1 MADDIQIKLGLDA
14 SQLFNGLDVALK
26 KVNDGIKGLPDV
38 GDAIAS
44 DLPSAQNKLN
54 SFVNEQK
61 QLLVALRLQGKEGSD
76 SYAEIEKSIKEAN
89 VELKKMDD
97 ATKAVNA
104 SFQEVESSAGGIGG
118 VFQGLKGG
126 LSDAFSGGL
135 IGSLAGGG
143 LAAGVQAGIGA
154 VVDGFGA
161 VMDAGRGLISAQG
174 DLQAQTGATGAEF
187 EALKNAADEAFLGG
201 VGESVAEATKII
213 SNAKTVLKD
222 ALPTEQIGA
231 FTAKAQALG
240 NLYDKDV
247 NEVISKSTPFI
258 KQFGLDGETAFN
270 LIALAAKEGKTSQ
283 DDVLDTLAEYSGL
296 LDEAGFS
303 AEEFTGALVVAGQEG
318 LFNTDKIADSIKEA
332 QIRLK
337 AGDTAKAFTDIKNQL
352 PEALGS
358 TLGNLEQLASSG
370 QITIKEFLQKSG
382 ESIKTAFDAGQIS
395 EAMTTQL
402 QVAIA
407 GTPAEEIGVDTY
419 NKIFAAPIPTDEITK
434 RATEAG
440 QAASNAVGQYLS
452 FDAVGRNLSLAFE
465 KGSAMVVSGLSTTFG
480 MIAEAVGPTMSNLMD
495 TLTGYWERLWSVIG
509 PIAALIG
516 GSIISNIVYAL
527 NAVMVTVDIVYSVL
541 SEAFDAIANALQ
553 PLIQVFKE
561 AFGLDGALGEGMDV
575 MQMFQDGLK
584 LMTEI
589 MREVGGIIAD
599 FGGLI
604 IEFLITPLQTVIEVI
619 ADVVRSIA
627 GWMQSN
633 DKNTESVKQSGEA
646 VNKSKGFI
654 DTLRQAFDN
663 IRGTIG
669 GVRESFIQIK
679 TTIGEFWDA
688 ITQLDLKKALEAFTG
703 FGDKVNDAY
712 DRGFNKTKETI
723 KATAEAQKKAVEDTK
738 KTGLENFKFT
748 ELTEEQK
755 KKLEEEKKKKDPA
768 GKKPAGEPSES
779 EYKKA
784 LARYKSYID
793 GIEIYRKEQVTK
805 FEQQGLNKEEI
816 QLKLSQ
822 DPNAAPTA
830 DALTKTIENTFGTT
844 RDAQGN
850 LVLGVKLGK
859 TENIAEATLNVRKLL
874 TEVGKFEVNIP
885 VKIPDFKDVIK
896 EFDTLA
902 KDIAKTSE
910 SLVPTVLAT
919 SQEALDGTIATV
931 QQYIDFIKLQN
942 DEIALKQAEALAAGN
957 EEAAAK
963 FGESIQ
969 TNIQNINLLS
979 SRLERF
985 GTDSKAAIEKA
996 ALESTLQFQIQT
1008 ALQTSI
1014 LDAFNSEKIRK
1025 EKEAND
1031 AIREERLGALNAEED
1046 DLTNSLA
1053 KREISFEEY
1062 SAKIGEINEQRQKA
1076 VEETEIGFAKRFKTV
1091 IDQTASQVATSQSK
1105 IYLDAA
1111 KERNDKQVILDKN
1124 LEDAKKELA
1133 ALSGKGTFEQFA
1145 AAQEKINK
1153 AQEDASKNE
1162 ARIYGIRTADFN
1174 EFVGNTLSK
1183 FSELA
1188 ASGKATLADFG
1199 NAAAGAAFDAVSK
1212 MIPSFVVGI
1221 LGSSITTLG
1230 PIAGPLIAAT
1240 LTAGL
1245 QLLLANA
1252 RGALGFKDGVVG
1264 LEGPGDERSDSIPAW
1279 LSKGESV
1286 ITAAGTRANR
1296 EELEWMNNNP
1306 GMSIRDYF
1314 TSNAPQVRYSVQED
1328 GNLIQEVRKLREETR
1343 GLGKQINR
1351 NTHVEISGALVA
1363 DNNSIKAVIERD
1375 RRRNARRG

>member
-104 SFQEVESSAGGIGG
+104 SFQEVESSAGGISG
-118 VFQGLKGG
+118 VFEGLKGG
-126 LSDAFSGGL
+126 LGDALSGGL
-135 IGSLAGGG
+135 IGGLVGGG
-143 LAAGVQAGIGA
+143 LAGGIQAGIGA
-154 VVDGFGA
+154 IVDGFGA

-480 MIAEAVGPTMSNLMD
+480 MIATAVGPT
-495 TLTGYWERLWSVIG
+495 LTELGDAIGGAFERGWSIVK
-509 PIAALIG
+509 PILALIG
-516 GSIISNIVYAL
+516 GGIMINIVGVL
-527 NAVMVTVDIVYSVL
+527 NAAMVVITTIYDIWS
-541 SEAFDAIANALQ
+541 SAFDAIVNALQ

-575 MQMFQDGLK
+575 MQMFQDGLN

-589 MREVGGIIAD
+589 MREVGGIVAD

-633 DKNTESVKQSGEA
+633 DENTESVKQSGEA

-688 ITQLDLKKALEAFTG
+688 ITQFDIQKALSAFTG
-703 FGDKVNDAY
+703 FGDKLSDAY
-712 DRGFNKTKETI
+712 DKGFNATKEQIQKTNQVVKKGNEDAANEAA
-723 KATAEAQKKAVEDTK
+723 KAAAAKAAAEKLAKEKADAAEK
-738 KTGLENFKFT
+738 ERLR
-748 ELTEEQK
+748 
-755 KKLEEEKKKKDPA
+755 KLALANAK
-768 GKKPAGEPSES
+768 GKGAESES
-779 EYKKA
+779 ELQELKRFYKGRQDELENDIERELNSEKNRGKDKKA
-784 LARYKSYID
+784 LRAQLEAEANVELRKYLNERIGGIADANVFLEKNQLTAKITPSKKKGETVADID
-793 GIEIYRKEQVTK
+793 NFYTQEMAKLSKEVDVKVVVDMTWRDELLKELGEFVKEAENTGKEYSKNLETLFKTPAKTAEELASAENAFTNFNQMLIDEQVLLQEK
-805 FEQQGLNKEEI
+805 I
-816 QLKLSQ
+816 QLARDVGDTKSLES
-822 DPNAAPTA
+822 
-830 DALTKTIENTFGTT
+830 LTKLQQAN
-844 RDAQGN
+844 QS
-850 LVLGVKLGK
+850 
-859 TENIAEATLNVRKLL
+859 TLDDMYRRYARFS
-874 TEVGKFEVNIP
+874 E
-885 VKIPDFKDVIK
+885 DSAK
-896 EFDTLA
+896 E
-902 KDIAKTSE
+902 
-910 SLVPTVLAT
+910 
-919 SQEALDGTIATV
+919 
-931 QQYIDFIKLQN
+931 
-942 DEIALKQAEALAAGN
+942 
-957 EEAAAK
+957 
-963 FGESIQ
+963 
-969 TNIQNINLLS
+969 
-979 SRLERF
+979 
-985 GTDSKAAIEKA
+985 IEKSSGFTGVFYTFQA
-996 ALESTLQFQIQT
+996 ALN
-1008 ALQTSI
+1008 
-1014 LDAFNSEKIRK
+1014 DAFNTEKIMK
-1025 EKEAND
+1025 ERELNQQ
-1031 AIREERLGALNAEED
+1031 IREERLGALDAEED
-1046 DLTNSLA
+1046 DLTKSLA
-1053 KREISFEEY
+1053 KREISFEDY
-1062 SAKIGEINEQRQKA
+1062 AAKIADIDKARQDA
-1076 VEETEIGFAKRFKTV
+1076 MEATETTFMERMKGV
-1091 IDQTASQVATSQSK
+1091 MDQTVGNVLKGQASNISGFVTDQFKDTEGNVSETGKIIGDLMGNLATQFG
-1105 IYLDAA
+1105 
-1111 KERNDKQVILDKN
+1111 
-1124 LEDAKKELA
+1124 ELA
-1133 ALSGKGTFEQFA
+1133 L
-1145 AAQEKINK
+1145 
-1153 AQEDASKNE
+1153 
-1162 ARIYGIRTADFN
+1162 
-1174 EFVGNTLSK
+1174 
-1183 FSELA
+1183 
-1188 ASGKATLADFG
+1188 SGKATLADFAKSSVMVAYQALQQMIPIFIAEIAG
-1199 NAAAGAAFDAVSK
+1199 KQFAELGLLGIAAAAGLTIVLNGLFAAAA
-1212 MIPSFVVGI
+1212 PS
-1221 LGSSITTLG
+1221 
-1230 PIAGPLIAAT
+1230 
-1240 LTAGL
+1240 
-1245 QLLLANA
+1245 
-1252 RGALGFKDGVVG
+1252 LGFKDGVVG

-1286 ITAAGTRANR
+1286 ITAAGTKANR
-1296 EELEWMNNNP
+1296 QELEWMNNNP
-1306 GMSIRDYF
+1306 GMSIKDYF

>member
-1 MADDIQIKLGLDA
+1 MADDIKIKLGLDA
-14 SQLFNGLDVALK
+14 TELFNGLNKVTTELNQVQNESKQTDQALDKMADINTSGAVADVNKLSAAI
-26 KVNDGIKGLPDV
+26 DGV
-38 GDAIAS
+38 GDSAS
-44 DLPSAQNKLN
+44 GL
-54 SFVNEQK
+54 
-61 QLLVALRLQGKEGSD
+61 
-76 SYAEIEKSIKEAN
+76 
-89 VELKKMDD
+89 
-97 ATKAVNA
+97 
-104 SFQEVESSAGGIGG
+104 GG
-118 VFQGLKGG
+118 VFEGLKGG
-126 LSDAFSGGL
+126 LGDALSGGL
-135 IGSLAGGG
+135 IGGLVGGG
-143 LAAGVQAGIGA
+143 LAAGVQAGVGA
-154 VVDGFGA
+154 IVDGFGA
-161 VMDAGRGLISAQG
+161 VIDAGRGLISAQG

-201 VGESVAEATKII
+201 VGESVAEATKVI
-213 SNAKTVLKD
+213 SNAKVVLKD
-222 ALPTEQIGA
+222 ALPTDQIGE
-231 FTAKAQALG
+231 FVKGAQALG

-247 NEVISKSTPFI
+247 NEVIAKSTPFI
-258 KQFGLDGETAFN
+258 KQFGLDGKEAFD
-270 LIALAAKEGKTSQ
+270 LVAFAAKEGKTSQ
-283 DDVLDTLAEYSGL
+283 DDVLDTIAEYSQL
-296 LDEAGFS
+296 FQEAGFS
-303 AEEFTGALVVAGQEG
+303 AEDFAGQIAIAGQEG
-318 LFNTDKIADSIKEA
+318 IFNTDKIGDSIKEA

-337 AGDTAKAFTDIKNQL
+337 AGDTAKAFADIQSQL
-352 PEALGS
+352 PKALGTS
-358 TLGNLEQLASSG
+358 LTSLEQLAAKG
-370 QITIKEFLQKSG
+370 QISIKEFLQKSG
-382 ESIKTAFDAGQIS
+382 QAIKTAVDAGQLSKDITS
-395 EAMTTQL
+395 QL
-402 QVAIA
+402 QTAIA
-407 GTPAEEIGVDTY
+407 GTPAEDIGSEAY
-419 NKIFAAPIPTDEITK
+419 FKMFGAPIPVEEIK
-434 RATEAG
+434 KKAAQAG
-440 QAASNAVGQYLS
+440 QDAMNAAGQYLS
-452 FDAVGRNLSLAFE
+452 FDMVSRNLELAFTKASAVVV
-465 KGSAMVVSGLSTTFG
+465 KGASDAFG
-480 MIAEAVGPTMSNLMD
+480 MIATAVGPAFSELGA
-495 TLTGYWERLWSVIG
+495 TLSGVFERIWTVIG
-509 PIAALIG
+509 PIVMGIGAAIMT
-516 GSIISNIVYAL
+516 NIVGAFNIAITVVTTVLDIFTSIFDSIASSLRPLIDVFSQAFGEDGAVGQGKTVVQSFQEAL
-527 NAVMVTVDIVYSVL
+527 NFV
-541 SEAFDAIANALQ
+541 
-553 PLIQVFKE
+553 
-561 AFGLDGALGEGMDV
+561 GEV
-575 MQMFQDGLK
+575 
-584 LMTEI
+584 I
-589 MREVGGIIAD
+589 REVGGIVAD
-599 FGGLI
+599 IGGLI
-604 IEFLITPLQTVIEVI
+604 IEFLITPFQTLIEVI
-619 ADVVRSIA
+619 ADVTRSIA
-627 GWMQSN
+627 GWISTN
-633 DKNTESVKQSGEA
+633 DSSTESMKESGKA
-646 VNKSKGFI
+646 AQNSKGFI

-738 KTGLENFKFT
+738 KTGLENIKLT
-748 ELTEEQK
+748 ELTEEEK

-768 GKKPAGEPSES
+768 GKKPAGEPSDS

-793 GIEIYRKEQVTK
+793 GIEIYRKEQITK
-805 FEQQGLNKEEI
+805 FEQLGLNKEEI

-910 SLVPTVLAT
+910 SLVPKTLAT
-919 SQEALDGTIATV
+919 SQEALDGTIASV

-942 DEIALKQAEALAAGN
+942 DEIALKQAEAIAAGN
-957 EEAAAK
+957 QDAADK

-985 GTDSKAAIEKA
+985 GTESKTAIEKA
-996 ALESTLQFQIQT
+996 ARESTLEFQIQT

-1014 LDAFNSEKIRK
+1014 LDAFNSDKIRK

-1031 AIREERLGALNAEED
+1031 AIREERLGALNAQED
-1046 DLTNSLA
+1046 DLTKSLA
-1053 KREISFEEY
+1053 KREISFEDY
-1062 SAKIGEINEQRQKA
+1062 AAKIAEIDAQRKQ
-1076 VEETEIGFAKRFKTV
+1076 VEEQTEVTFLQRLKTAG
-1091 IDQTASQVATSQSK
+1091 DQAAASVLKSQSEIFK
-1105 IYLDAA
+1105 
-1111 KERNDKQVILDKN
+1111 KN
-1124 LEDAKKELA
+1124 
-1133 ALSGKGTFEQFA
+1133 
-1145 AAQEKINK
+1145 AQGMEGNQKV
-1153 AQEDASKNE
+1153 
-1162 ARIYGIRTADFN
+1162 FN
-1174 EFVGNTLSK
+1174 EFVGQTLEQ
-1183 FSELA
+1183 FGTLA

-1230 PIAGPLIAAT
+1230 PIAGPIIAAT

-1245 QLLLANA
+1245 QLLLASA

-1286 ITAAGTRANR
+1286 ITAAGTKANR
-1296 EELEWMNNNP
+1296 QELEWMNNNP

-1314 TSNAPQVRYSVQED
+1314 TSNAPQIRYSVQED